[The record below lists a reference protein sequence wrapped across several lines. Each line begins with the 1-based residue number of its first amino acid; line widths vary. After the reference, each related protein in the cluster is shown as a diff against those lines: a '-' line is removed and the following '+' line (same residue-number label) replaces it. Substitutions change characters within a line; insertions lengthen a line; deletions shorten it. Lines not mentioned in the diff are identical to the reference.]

1 MLLFEL
7 VANTLC
13 DIQITFTSSCAM
25 AACIIGYLDSFDHKT
40 TTVYKVPLFSWLLV
54 LTAIWPALALAAVAV
69 NVSVLLIEAA
79 LSFLENVSY
88 VLMGLSRALK
98 CAIRLLQCIMRAQA
112 CLLIALT
119 SANRATIQ
127 PVCHRK

>member
-1 MLLFEL
+1 MTHVVSSRPQVVGGNGLLRRRSCRLSSEL
-7 VANTLC
+7 FANALC
-13 DIQITFTSSCAM
+13 GMQITFTSSCAM

-69 NVSVLLIEAA
+69 NVTVLLIEAA

-98 CAIRLLQCIMRAQA
+98 CAA
-112 CLLIALT
+112 CPL
-119 SANRATIQ
+119 
-127 PVCHRK
+127 